1 MGLRREV
8 DALKIRGLLT
18 DRQLLVAAL
27 ERETGQTAAYSGMPT
42 FRYQV
47 GPYTVLRDGS
57 MEVPEAK
64 ANAAILRRLAEQGLI
79 ERLAEAPSGIAFD
92 ASGFDGRIMNNVV
105 NALAAKEVLINRA
118 IAVPNAFHM
127 KADLVKE
134 LKAVSPTTM
143 SEFMAVLN
151 RCGGDSAIKG
161 LWLSADQLVF
171 TGFPETQACRMLA
184 ERIVHSAVTNRW
196 IKAKA
201 PKVTNDKY
209 SFRVWL
215 NSLGMTGPDYADT
228 RAELLKNLSGDSCF
242 RTPEQR
248 AAFEANRRIKAPAPE
263 PDFILL

>member
-1 MGLRREV
+1 M
-8 DALKIRGLLT
+8 KIRGLLT
-18 DRQLLVAAL
+18 DRQPLVAAL

-57 MEVPEAK
+57 MEVPESK
-64 ANAAILRRLAEQGLI
+64 ANAALLRRLAEQGLI
-79 ERLAEAPSGIAFD
+79 ERQAEAPAGIAFD
-92 ASGFDGRIMNNVV
+92 ASEFDGRIMNNIV

-127 KADLVKE
+127 KVDLVKE

-171 TGFPETQACRMLA
+171 TGFPDTPACRTLA
-184 ERIVHSAVTNRW
+184 GRIIHSAVTNRW
-196 IKAKA
+196 IKSRS

>member
-1 MGLRREV
+1 M
-8 DALKIRGLLT
+8 KIRGLLT
-18 DRQLLVAAL
+18 DRQPLVAAL

-42 FRYQV
+42 FRYTV
-47 GPYTVLRDGS
+47 GPYTVDRGGNI
-57 MEVPEAK
+57 EVPEAK
-64 ANAAILRRLAEQGLI
+64 ANAALLRRLAEQGLI
-79 ERLAEAPSGIAFD
+79 ERQAGAPAGIAFD
-92 ASGFDGRIMNNVV
+92 ASGFDGRIMNNIV

-127 KADLVKE
+127 KVDLVKE

-143 SEFMAVLN
+143 SEFMTVLN

-171 TGFPETQACRMLA
+171 TGFPETEACRTLA

>member
-1 MGLRREV
+1 M
-8 DALKIRGLLT
+8 KIRGLLT
-18 DRQLLVAAL
+18 DRQPLVAAL

-42 FRYQV
+42 FRYQI

-57 MEVPEAK
+57 MEVTEAK
-64 ANAAILRRLAEQGLI
+64 ANAALLRRLAEQGLI
-79 ERLAEAPSGIAFD
+79 ERQAEAPAGIAFD
-92 ASGFDGRIMNNVV
+92 ASGFDGRIMNNIV

-127 KADLVKE
+127 KVDLVKE

-161 LWLSADQLVF
+161 LWLSANQLVF

>member
-18 DRQLLVAAL
+18 DRQPLVAAL

-64 ANAAILRRLAEQGLI
+64 ANTAILRRLAEQGLI
-79 ERLAEAPSGIAFD
+79 ERQAEAPAGIAFD
-92 ASGFDGRIMNNVV
+92 ASGFDGRIMNNIV

-127 KADLVKE
+127 KVDLVKE

-171 TGFPETQACRMLA
+171 TGFPETQACRTLA
-184 ERIVHSAVTNRW
+184 ERIIHSAVTNRW
-196 IKAKA
+196 IKSRS

-248 AAFEANRRIKAPAPE
+248 AAFEANRRIKAPVPE

>member
-1 MGLRREV
+1 M
-8 DALKIRGLLT
+8 KIRGLLT
-18 DRQLLVAAL
+18 DRQPLIAAL
-27 ERETGQTAAYSGMPT
+27 ERETGQAAAYSGMPT
-42 FRYQV
+42 FRYQI

-57 MEVPEAK
+57 MEVAGAK
-64 ANAAILRRLAEQGLI
+64 ANTALLQKLEEEGLI
-79 ERLAEAPSGIAFD
+79 ERLADAPSGIAFD
-92 ASGFDGRIMNNVV
+92 ASGFDGRIMNNIV

-127 KADLVKE
+127 KAELVKE
-134 LKAVSPTTM
+134 LKAVAPTTM
-143 SEFMAVLN
+143 REFMAVLN

-161 LWLSADQLVF
+161 LWLSAGQLVF
-171 TGFPETQACRMLA
+171 TGFPETDACRTLA

-196 IKAKA
+196 IKSKA

-248 AAFEANRRIKAPAPE
+248 AAFEANRRMKAPAPE

>member
-18 DRQLLVAAL
+18 DRQPLVAAL

-47 GPYTVLRDGS
+47 GPYTILRDGS

-64 ANAAILRRLAEQGLI
+64 ASTAILRRLAEQGLI
-79 ERLAEAPSGIAFD
+79 ERQAEAPAGIAFD
-92 ASGFDGRIMNNVV
+92 ASGFDGRIMNNIV

-127 KADLVKE
+127 KVDLVKE

-171 TGFPETQACRMLA
+171 TGFPETQACRTLA
-184 ERIVHSAVTNRW
+184 ERIIHSAVSNRW
-196 IKAKA
+196 IKARA